1 MAKSARLTVQERPR
15 GAAQVR
21 GQGWWPRGATQLSR
35 SVAARRKHPTSEVR
49 GGGREEL
56 PPHLRSGTV
65 AESAR
70 LRGCRNG
77 GEELPKS
84 EVRSGGREELPR
96 VQGQSR
102 PGGNT
107 LCPMSGVAG
116 RSHLAPEARGSSP
129 EEPPHTGGQG
139 R

>member
-35 SVAARRKHPTSEVR
+35 SVAARRKHPASEVR

-56 PPHLRSGTV
+56 PPHLRSVV
-65 AESAR
+65 AGRRHPA
-70 LRGCRNG
+70 
-77 GEELPKS
+77 S
-84 EVRSGGREELPR
+84 EVRGGGREELPH
-96 VQGQSR
+96 V
-102 PGGNT
+102 
-107 LCPMSGVAG
+107 
-116 RSHLAPEARGSSP
+116 
-129 EEPPHTGGQG
+129 GGQG